1 MFTINFGVTML
12 YGDGLS
18 LLKGLLG
25 VVGEFLK
32 IHVLKDKHSFQVVP
46 VKWSGPTHHLEHP
59 NSA

>member
-1 MFTINFGVTML
+1 VTML
-12 YGDGLS
+12 YSDGLS